1 MRRIIADAP
10 IQSFMIGVVCV
21 ALYAVIVE
29 VVRIPIG
36 PRFYGF
42 VATPA
47 HISYTLRHRFVSSA
61 LTLKATGAATEF
73 PAKRNRLSGVRFT
86 DWLAKT
92 VII

>member
-1 MRRIIADAP
+1 MRGIIADAP

-47 HISYTLRHRFVSSA
+47 YIFHTLRHRFVSSA
-61 LTLKATGAATEF
+61 LTLKVTGDVTEF
-73 PAKRNRLSGVRFT
+73 PAKRNCLFGVRFT

-92 VII
+92 III